1 VADGNEIPPF
11 GAGQIVMDLQV
22 PNASQGSADYARV
35 QVGVNFFS
43 PGLEASGFKLIVSYD
58 LSGSFRFANDRTI
71 IEIPENE
78 KLVVSKVPIL
88 ITPPMTSDQLELKVS
103 PNLRDFSVKIVKDD
117 LESTLPYVALTIPRH
132 SVDRSGIVGELILR
146 RPDVSHVAGTMINV
160 RHQENLTLRPESLR
174 LSRDNESKPYEA
186 TAMLRISLPADVSK
200 VAEQPPTAGDLS
212 SPEHEKQSSPA
223 SPEVELLIGGRS
235 ARVQVQRLGKGSFYR
250 VNVRYDGPLDMGD
263 DETLSVRWR
272 ILFDGR
278 ERVIDSQAFV
288 PAGPR
293 Y

>member
-1 VADGNEIPPF
+1 
-11 GAGQIVMDLQV
+11 
-22 PNASQGSADYARV
+22 
-35 QVGVNFFS
+35 
-43 PGLEASGFKLIVSYD
+43 
-58 LSGSFRFANDRTI
+58 
-71 IEIPENE
+71 
-78 KLVVSKVPIL
+78 
-88 ITPPMTSDQLELKVS
+88 
-103 PNLRDFSVKIVKDD
+103 
-117 LESTLPYVALTIPRH
+117 
-132 SVDRSGIVGELILR
+132 
-146 RPDVSHVAGTMINV
+146 
-160 RHQENLTLRPESLR
+160 
-174 LSRDNESKPYEA
+174 
-186 TAMLRISLPADVSK
+186 MLRISLPADVSK